1 VTLFGK
7 APRPPQR
14 IALYDNNRHM
24 DCWLLCWLGAAGI
37 ALDAAPNFHALP
49 NPELAMDSLRH
60 SADTEADEPKEL
72 KGSTGAAAPA
82 VT

>member
-14 IALYDNNRHM
+14 IALYDNNRHV

-49 NPELAMDSLRH
+49 NPELAGVDVFGWSVY
-60 SADTEADEPKEL
+60 ADD
-72 KGSTGAAAPA
+72 AAGNGDGWGDCRQ
-82 VT
+82 